1 MKVAGSLL
9 SIIGVILV
17 VTNILFQNDTGR
29 SMDARAVLIGV
40 VLLIL
45 GILLYLKKPKNKEK

>member
-17 VTNILFQNDTGR
+17 VVNILFQNNTGR
-29 SMDARAVLIGV
+29 NMDAGAVLIGV

-45 GILLYLKKPKNKEK
+45 GILLYLKKPKNKDK